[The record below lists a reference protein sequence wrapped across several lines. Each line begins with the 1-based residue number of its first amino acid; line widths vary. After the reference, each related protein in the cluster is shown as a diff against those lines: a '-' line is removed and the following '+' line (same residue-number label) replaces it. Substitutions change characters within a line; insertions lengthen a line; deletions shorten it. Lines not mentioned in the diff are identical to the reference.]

1 MAAVEGICRGRN
13 PAGGALGAPDAAG
26 GPVAVLPSC
35 SSWFHG
41 VDTTPDNQG
50 TSGNISFPNPTTSE
64 AHGA

>member
-1 MAAVEGICRGRN
+1 MEGIRRGQN
-13 PAGGALGAPDAAG
+13 PAGSALDALDAAG

-41 VDTTPDNQG
+41 INMTPDNQG
-50 TSGNISFPNPTTSE
+50 ASGNISFPNPTTSE